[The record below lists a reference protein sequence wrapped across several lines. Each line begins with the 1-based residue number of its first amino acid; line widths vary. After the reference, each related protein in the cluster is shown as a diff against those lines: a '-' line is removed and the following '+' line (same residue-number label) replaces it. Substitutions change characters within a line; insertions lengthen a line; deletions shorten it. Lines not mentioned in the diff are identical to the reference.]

1 MIESECLP
9 HQVLETMKSLYHSQ
23 PAPKC
28 LLFVNS
34 PHRVKIVC
42 EKLWDSYGI
51 PAEPL
56 YGDQEREE
64 RVEVMRKLLDGRCRM
79 AVTTEMGARGLDL
92 PGLTHVVN
100 LELPTDVSHY
110 VHRAGRCGRAGA
122 PGTVL
127 SVVPQNKAFV
137 VTKLANAL
145 GVPLHQ
151 MMIKGGEIA
160 EIAPGARRGGGGG
173 GAKDG
178 GGSMSAGGR
187 SLRRGGATRTTPGTA
202 PARGRGAGRGR
213 ATARAADGE
222 SVRASSR
229 ADGESV
235 RASSRADGESVR
247 ASSRADGES
256 FRAARMASKQTTP
269 RPSSRGPVGEGWN
282 EPDLDPMNFLA
293 SDSDD

>member
-137 VTKLANAL
+137 VTKLAKAL

-160 EIAPGARRGGGGG
+160 EITPGARRGGGG

-178 GGSMSAGGR
+178 GGSTSAGGR
-187 SLRRGGATRTTPGTA
+187 SLRLGGATRTTPGTA

-235 RASSRADGESVR
+235 RASSP
-247 ASSRADGES
+247 SRADGES

>member
-1 MIESECLP
+1 
-9 HQVLETMKSLYHSQ
+9 MKSLYHSQ

-64 RVEVMRKLLDGRCRM
+64 RVDVMRKLLDGRCRM

-137 VTKLANAL
+137 VTKLAKAL

-160 EIAPGARRGGGGG
+160 EIAPGARRGGGS

-178 GGSMSAGGR
+178 GGSISAGGR
-187 SLRRGGATRTTPGTA
+187 SLRRGGATRTTPRTA
-202 PARGRGAGRGR
+202 PGRGRGAGRGR
-213 ATARAADGE
+213 AGARAADGE
-222 SVRASSR
+222 SFRASSR
-229 ADGESV
+229 ADGESF
-235 RASSRADGESVR
+235 RASSRADGESFR

-256 FRAARMASKQTTP
+256 FRAARVASKQTTP
-269 RPSSRGPVGEGWN
+269 RPSSREPVQEGWN
-282 EPDLDPMNFLA
+282 EPDLERA
-293 SDSDD
+293 

>member
-122 PGTVL
+122 TGTVL
-127 SVVPQNKAFV
+127 SVVPQNKAFI
-137 VTKLANAL
+137 VTKLAKAL

-160 EIAPGARRGGGGG
+160 EIAPGARRGGG
-173 GAKDG
+173 AKDG

-187 SLRRGGATRTTPGTA
+187 SLRRGGAMRTTPGTA

-213 ATARAADGE
+213 ATARAAD
-222 SVRASSR
+222 R
-229 ADGESV
+229 
-235 RASSRADGESVR
+235 ESVR

>member
-1 MIESECLP
+1 MVESECLP

-137 VTKLANAL
+137 VTKLAKAL

-160 EIAPGARRGGGGG
+160 EIAPGARRGGG
-173 GAKDG
+173 AKDG
-178 GGSMSAGGR
+178 GGSTSAGGR

-222 SVRASSR
+222 SA
-229 ADGESV
+229 

>member
-1 MIESECLP
+1 MTESECLP

-160 EIAPGARRGGGGG
+160 EITPGARRGGGG

-229 ADGESV
+229 ADGES
-235 RASSRADGESVR
+235 
-247 ASSRADGES
+247 

>member
-137 VTKLANAL
+137 VTKLAHAL

-178 GGSMSAGGR
+178 GGSTSAGGR

-229 ADGESV
+229 ADGESF
-235 RASSRADGESVR
+235 R